1 MDLFKRIFGKKKP
14 ASTPDGVKT
23 APLDPTTVGRA
34 MVTPLQGRILVGMAQ
49 STGIERTHNED
60 SLFVMQ
66 GNAAGLETLPE
77 FGLYIVA
84 DGMGGHRSGEVASAV
99 SVRAVARRLCEDSI
113 LQLLAIDPSADVVPL
128 QDLMRMA
135 LEEANQ
141 AVVDRVPGG
150 GTTLTAV
157 LHLGHQVT
165 VGHVGDSRAYVLKDG
180 DVRPITRDHSLV
192 KRLEELGQL
201 RPEEA
206 EVHPQRNVLYRA
218 IGQGAN
224 LEVDVFTLPIPRD
237 ANMLL
242 CSDGLWGVVPD
253 QEIKRIVHAA
263 ETPQLA
269 CERLIDA
276 ANAAG
281 GPDNISAV
289 LIHFPA
295 E

>member
-1 MDLFKRIFGKKKP
+1 MDLFKRIFGKKK
-14 ASTPDGVKT
+14 AVVSPDGVKT
-23 APLDPTTVGRA
+23 APLDPMALTPTVI
-34 MVTPLQGRILVGMAQ
+34 TPLQGRVLLGMAQ
-49 STGIERTHNED
+49 STGVERTHNED
-60 SLFVMQ
+60 SLFVLQ
-66 GNAAGLETLPE
+66 GNAAGLEAMPE

-84 DGMGGHRSGEVASAV
+84 DGMGGHRSGEVASSI
-99 SVRAVARRLCEDSI
+99 SVRAVSRRLFEDSI
-113 LQLLAIDPSADVVPL
+113 LQLMSIDPLTDVVPL
-128 QDLMRMA
+128 QDLMRIA
-135 LEEANQ
+135 LEEANL
-141 AVVDRVPGG
+141 AVVERVPGG

-157 LHLGHQVT
+157 LHLGHQIT
-165 VGHVGDSRAYVLKDG
+165 IGHVGDSRAYILTDSEA
-180 DVRPITRDHSLV
+180 RPITRDHSLV

-237 ANMLL
+237 SHMLL

-253 QEIKRIVHAA
+253 QELRRIVSLA
-263 ETPQLA
+263 ETPQEA
-269 CERLIDA
+269 CDRLIDA

-289 LIHFPA
+289 LVYFPP